1 MHNDLSLLQAI
12 PLSILK
18 ILISVVLY
26 ITRYLPWLSHFHVTL
41 KKEKLSTKHAAFE
54 LISSNI
60 NSRFLYN
67 KIDAFATQCKEIR
80 NILGFQGFDAL
91 DSGCARFRILDR
103 QWNRDSGFQSIFLEV
118 YWPDFKTKISR
129 VPDSTSKIF
138 RDSGIRNLL
147 HQGTNLGVKG
157 SVTLSITPR
166 TAKPSEWDSDSEM
179 FGYLV
184 L

>member
-1 MHNDLSLLQAI
+1 MGKRKKRGITPSRQFFPSRP
-12 PLSILK
+12 PLRTNSHLATM
-18 ILISVVLY
+18 LISDVL
-26 ITRYLPWLSHFHVTL
+26 RVR
-41 KKEKLSTKHAAFE
+41 A
-54 LISSNI
+54 SS
-60 NSRFLYN
+60 SRFLYH
-67 KIDAFATQCKEIR
+67 KIDTFATQCKEIR

-166 TAKPSEWDSDSEM
+166 TAKPSEWDSESLRLWY
-179 FGYLV
+179 FV